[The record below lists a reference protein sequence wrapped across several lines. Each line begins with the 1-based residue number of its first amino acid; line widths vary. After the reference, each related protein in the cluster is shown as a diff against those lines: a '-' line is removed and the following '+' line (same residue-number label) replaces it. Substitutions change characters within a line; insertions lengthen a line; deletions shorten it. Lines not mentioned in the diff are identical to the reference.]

1 MRAWNAI
8 DQEAGLS
15 VDEWTPLPYP
25 EPFHW
30 HTELE
35 IGCCLSGKGL
45 FHFGDKTYEARPGDV
60 FVVNNLERHIAQSD
74 EHDPSRYAFVF
85 FDPAVLL
92 KENRELLLPFLYH
105 PPRFTNRIPASDAT
119 SARIGRLVAA
129 LLEEQRERSPGYQT
143 MMRSLLL
150 EICVLLFRHYGD
162 GLPTAD
168 LTGAYARYERIQPA
182 LAYMKRHFRED
193 LQVANIASI
202 MRLSHSRAAHV
213 FAETVGEGFKEH
225 LLHLRINEAKRLLVQ
240 TRLSVIEVCLQ
251 SGFQSVTPFYRAF
264 RRIVGLAP
272 QAYREMAGVLGIA
285 HPQ

>member
-1 MRAWNAI
+1 MRTWNDI
-8 DQEAGLS
+8 DPEPGLT
-15 VDEWTPLPYP
+15 VEEWTPQPYP

-30 HTELE
+30 HAELE

-45 FHFGDKTYEARPGDV
+45 FHFGDKTFEVGPGDI

-85 FDPAVLL
+85 FDPAMLL
-92 KENRELLLPFLYH
+92 KENRDLLLPFLYH
-105 PPRFTNRIPASDAT
+105 PPRFTNRIPASDTAA
-119 SARIGRLVAA
+119 SRIGKLVIA
-129 LLEEQRERSPGYQT
+129 LLEEQNERKPGYLT
-143 MMRSLLL
+143 MMRSLLV

-162 GLPTAD
+162 ALPTAD

-193 LQVANIASI
+193 LQVADIASI
-202 MRLSHSRAAHV
+202 MRLSPSRAAHV
-213 FAETVGEGFKEH
+213 FAESVGEGFKEH
-225 LLHLRINEAKRLLVQ
+225 LLQLRINEAKRLLAQ

-264 RRIVGLAP
+264 RRIVGHTP
-272 QAYREMAGVLGIA
+272 QAYREMTGILGIA
-285 HPQ
+285 HSE